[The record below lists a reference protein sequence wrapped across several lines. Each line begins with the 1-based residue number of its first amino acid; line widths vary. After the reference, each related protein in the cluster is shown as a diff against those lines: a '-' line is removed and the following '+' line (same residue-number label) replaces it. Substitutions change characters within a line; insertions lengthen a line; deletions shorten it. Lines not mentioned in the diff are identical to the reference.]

1 MKEAVAQVFRR
12 IKVSVVGSIPT
23 SMIPDPFDR
32 IKFRRIGGQQEYLH
46 FIPVFCQ
53 PIIYFRFLMV
63 RSIVLDQEYSPTALV
78 KTGKYL
84 LFQKAQ
90 IGFRIEIVGLMM
102 VHKLV
107 GIQGYGTEDFL
118 RIPLPSSR
126 DLRLTTTWSP
136 SPVKSG
142 GLPKGGFVLVDN
154 QSFFRLGFFFKFGY
168 R

>member
-1 MKEAVAQVFRR
+1 
-12 IKVSVVGSIPT
+12 
-23 SMIPDPFDR
+23 
-32 IKFRRIGGQQEYLH
+32 
-46 FIPVFCQ
+46 
-53 PIIYFRFLMV
+53 MV

-107 GIQGYGTEDFL
+107 GIQGYDTEDFL
-118 RIPLPSSR
+118 GIPLTSSR
-126 DLRLTTTWSP
+126 DLRLTTTGSP
-136 SPVKSG
+136 SPVESG